1 MAAEKP
7 RPNPIVDAPATPAAC
22 QADRDAAQGKS
33 AAAAQFAEM
42 REHAAEQTQ
51 TRT

>member
-1 MAAEKP
+1 MAVDQP
-7 RPNPIVDAPATPAAC
+7 REHPLVDTPATPAAC
-22 QADRDAAQGKS
+22 QADRDAAQGRG
-33 AAAAQFAEM
+33 AAAAQFAEA